1 MGTPPG
7 KGFKGEYQSC
17 CMLIVGLVT
26 VPEKVTGAP
35 ELQVAACEVGFTEL
49 VGASMFCPIFIVC
62 VVLHPAIPLL
72 AITVYVPCMFCV
84 KVAEVP
90 VIELLRDIQ
99 V

>member
-49 VGASMFCPIFIVC
+49 VGAVVFI
-62 VVLHPAIPLL
+62 PMA
-72 AITVYVPCMFCV
+72 
-84 KVAEVP
+84 KVFV
-90 VIELLRDIQ
+90 D
-99 V
+99 